1 LNENQL
7 RKPNR
12 LIKETSPYLL
22 QHAYNPV
29 DWYPW
34 GDEAL
39 QRASSEDKPI
49 FLSIGYS
56 SCHWCHVMAHESFEN
71 EEIAKIMNEH
81 FVNIKL
87 DREER
92 PDLDD
97 IYQRACQLTSG
108 TGGWPL
114 SIFLTPSQKPFYVG
128 TYFPASSRQGMPGFA
143 TILLKLADAYKTKK
157 DQVLSSTEEFMQALK
172 ETSMDIT
179 AQEAERLEKSMLEEA
194 AVTLL
199 HLGDPIHGGFGQA
212 PKFPN
217 ASNLLFLLRAHE
229 LSGISKYKNFVI
241 FTADKMAAGGI
252 YDHIGGGFAR
262 YSTDQR
268 WLTPHFEKMLYDNAL
283 LTNLYAE
290 LFQLTKDPRY
300 LTVVRGILNYVLS
313 DMTSAGGG
321 FYSSEDADSEG
332 VEGKFYVWS
341 FKEISDS
348 IDPNLLEPFC
358 TYFGISHGGNFE
370 GKNILSIQTSISS
383 LSRKYSIPEAEL
395 NTKIRESVEKL
406 YRIRLQ
412 RPRPGRDEKILA
424 SWNGL
429 MISGFVDGYKITG
442 DNKYL
447 EAAKRAVEFIESRMT
462 YDQNRLY
469 RVFKDGISKISA
481 YLDDYAFYV
490 KGLLDLFAVESK
502 SNYLKRAIDYTKATI
517 DHFWDPFKGDFFF
530 TPDDHEKLILR
541 TKNHYDLAIPSGNSV
556 TASNLLRLYYYT
568 QEQDFLNKSVR
579 LIKLSSRPATEN
591 PFGFGQ
597 LLSALYLH
605 IRSPVEVC
613 IINKSLHEK
622 SSTGSEIAK
631 WLYSQFIPNSIP
643 ARIDEGTDYEA
654 LQKYSYFKGKGTNP
668 DMGNGLE
675 YAYVCKDSTCSLP
688 IDSVSKLQE
697 TLKDKNAN
705 PA

>member
-1 LNENQL
+1 MNENQP

-12 LIKETSPYLL
+12 LINETSPYLL

-39 QRASSEDKPI
+39 LRARSEDKPI
-49 FLSIGYS
+49 FLSVGYS

-71 EEIAKIMNEH
+71 EEIAKIMNEN

-114 SIFLTPSQKPFYVG
+114 SVFLTPTQKPFYVG
-128 TYFPASSRQGMPGFA
+128 TYFPASSRQGMPGFG

-172 ETSMDIT
+172 ETSVDIT
-179 AQEAERLEKSMLEEA
+179 AQEAERLEKSTIEEA

-199 HLGDPIHGGFGQA
+199 QLGDSIHGGFGQA

-229 LSGISKYKNFVI
+229 LTGISKHKNFVI
-241 FTADKMAAGGI
+241 FTADKMASGGI

-268 WLTPHFEKMLYDNAL
+268 WLIPHFEKMLYDNAL

-290 LFQLTKDPRY
+290 LFQLTKDTKY
-300 LTVVRGILNYVLS
+300 LKVVRGILEYVLK
-313 DMTSAGGG
+313 DMTSTEGG

-332 VEGKFYVWS
+332 VEGKFYVWTY
-341 FKEISDS
+341 KEIRES
-348 IDPNLLEPFC
+348 IDPDIFEPFC
-358 TYFGISHGGNFE
+358 MHFGISQGGNFE
-370 GKNILSIQTSISS
+370 GKNILNIETSISN
-383 LSRKYSIPEAEL
+383 LSRKFSIPEEEL
-395 NTKIRESVEKL
+395 DLKIHGAVQKL
-406 YRIRLQ
+406 YKIRLQ

-447 EAAKRAVEFIESRMT
+447 EAAKRAVDFIESKMT

-469 RVFKDGISKISA
+469 RVFKDGKSKISG

-502 SNYLKRAIDYTKATI
+502 SIYLERAINYTQAVI
-517 DHFWDPFKGDFFF
+517 DRFLDSVKGDFFF
-530 TPDDHEKLILR
+530 TPDDNEKLILR
-541 TKNHYDLAIPSGNSV
+541 TKNHYDLAIPSGNSMV
-556 TASNLLRLYYYT
+556 ASNMMRLYYYT
-568 QEQDFLNKSVR
+568 QEQDFFNKSSK
-579 LIKLSSRPATEN
+579 LLKLSSRPAMEN

-597 LLSALYLH
+597 LLSALYLQV
-605 IRSPVEVC
+605 RSPVEICV
-613 IINKSLHEK
+613 INNSINGKS
-622 SSTGSEIAK
+622 TDGSEMAN
-631 WLYSQFIPNSIP
+631 WLFSEFIPNSIP
-643 ARIDEGTDYEA
+643 ARIKEGSEYEA
-654 LQKYSYFKGKGTNP
+654 LQKYSYFKGKENAP
-668 DMGNGLE
+668 EMRNVLE

-688 IDSVSKLQE
+688 IASVSKLQE
-697 TLKDKNAN
+697 TLKNKNSITV
-705 PA
+705 